1 MRPLPHVSPCM
12 QPLSVPA
19 TSTPI
24 GVFDSGVGG
33 LSVLRQLLRLL
44 PHEDFI
50 YLADTAWAPYGERNT
65 AEIEQR
71 SLAITRHLIDQHQIK
86 LLVIACNT
94 ATAQAVHAIRG
105 AYPHLPIVGIE
116 PAIKPAA
123 ALTLTGHIGIMA
135 TQGTVRSEKFRQLLA
150 SWSDGRHMHVQAC
163 NGLALAIE
171 NALEGHTNPD
181 GETVHSLCT
190 RYMQALGRFA
200 GQDATNGIDTL
211 VLGCT
216 HYPFA
221 ADTIQQLAGPG
232 VRLIEPGEPVA
243 RHTAHLLAKL
253 DLLRPTTQ
261 DHLPAPQGQLNLLC
275 TATPERLQ
283 HAAAQWLHQPLAQV
297 QLVTIQA

>member
-1 MRPLPHVSPCM
+1 MH
-12 QPLSVPA
+12 
-19 TSTPI
+19 STTASAAQPI

-50 YLADTAWAPYGERNT
+50 YLADTAWAPYGERST

-71 SLAITRHLIDQHQIK
+71 SLAITRHLIEQHQIK

-94 ATAQAVHAIRG
+94 ATAQAVHAIRE

-135 TQGTVRSEKFRQLLA
+135 TQGTVRSEKFRQLLEK
-150 SWSDGRHMHVQAC
+150 WSDGCIMHVQAC

-190 RYMQALGRFA
+190 RYMQALGSFV
-200 GQDATNGIDTL
+200 GQNAASGIDTL

-221 ADTIQQLAGPG
+221 VETLQQLAGPG

-253 DLLRPTTQ
+253 DLLRPITQ
-261 DHLPAPQGQLNLLC
+261 DHLPAPHGQLTLAC
-275 TATPERLQ
+275 TATPERLEK
-283 HAAAQWLHQPLAQV
+283 AAAQWLHLPHVQPVLTNV
-297 QLVTIQA
+297 N